1 MPARPEADTARLLRA
16 RPLRGAPHSKRAC
29 PNTDLF
35 SSPAATDATEG
46 SSDVSEQSAERGGRA
61 AGGVRQNMLL
71 PIGAKKARLKPI
83 RVLRRRKRELEAM
96 VATDTLSSL
105 AMQEARDELAALR
118 GELAALAGPGDG
130 FEEAGNSGDLDTPMA
145 AAHER

>member
-1 MPARPEADTARLLRA
+1 MKAAAAKAAQAQGLL
-16 RPLRGAPHSKRAC
+16 PWSKRAC
-29 PNTDLF
+29 PNADLF

-145 AAHER
+145 AAEER